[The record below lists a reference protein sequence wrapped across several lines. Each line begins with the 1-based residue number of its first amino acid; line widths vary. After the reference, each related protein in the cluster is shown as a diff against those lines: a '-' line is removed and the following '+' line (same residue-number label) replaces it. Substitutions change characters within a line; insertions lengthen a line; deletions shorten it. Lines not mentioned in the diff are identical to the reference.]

1 MSSLIRA
8 ILVGSLLA
16 VGSQAGPVVQV
27 VHEEAAVP
35 AIQERFAPIMLGNY
49 SLATSHINDV
59 LFNL

>member
-16 VGSQAGPVVQV
+16 VGSQAGPVVV
-27 VHEEAAVP
+27 RDEAAVP

-49 SLATSHINDV
+49 SLATSHVNDV